1 MKKKHIAALAGLAA
15 VFAVGGSLAYFN
27 QNLEAVNVLSVGK
40 FDTTVHE
47 DFKPITDW
55 EPGAEVKK
63 EVRVVNDGNVPAVAR
78 VWFVE
83 TWTTADGQTNSVT
96 NRKTDENN
104 ELLPGEDLEDEGND
118 LTDIHQEDPSDGE
131 IAGDQTVVEKTLSLG
146 KGWEYNQKDG
156 CYYYTSILEGET
168 ETPPLLEKIRLTEN
182 ADMGHMVEKK
192 FYATTEE
199 QPDEN
204 SSDWVQF
211 SPNEEGEEVSEA
223 DLPDDIREEV
233 KYFRST
239 IGLETDKDGNP
250 IDSGYAGAEYTLS
263 VIAQTV
269 QATEDAVEAEFGP
282 MAVQAAKEGKWAW
295 NFLGTLSAE

>member
-1 MKKKHIAALAGLAA
+1 MYKVRSH
-15 VFAVGGSLAYFN
+15 VYF
-27 QNLEAVNVLSVGK
+27 L
-40 FDTTVHE
+40 TVHL
-47 DFKPITDW
+47 F
-55 EPGAEVKK
+55 
-63 EVRVVNDGNVPAVAR
+63 
-78 VWFVE
+78 F
-83 TWTTADGQTNSVT
+83 Q
-96 NRKTDENN
+96 
-104 ELLPGEDLEDEGND
+104 ELSCLPPKD
-118 LTDIHQEDPSDGE
+118 LTDIYQEDSSDGE
-131 IAGDQTVVEKTLSLG
+131 IAGDQTVVEKTFNLG

-182 ADMGHMVEKK
+182 ADMGRMVEKK

-204 SSDWVQF
+204 SSDWIQF
-211 SPNEEGEEVSEA
+211 SPDAGGQEVSEA

-239 IGLETDKDGNP
+239 IGLETDEDGNP
-250 IDSGYAGAEYTLS
+250 MDSGYAKAEYTLS

>member
-83 TWTTADGQTNSVT
+83 TWTAADGQTNSVT

-104 ELLPGEDLEDEGND
+104 ELPPGENPEDKGND
-118 LTDIHQEDPSDGE
+118 LTDIHQEDPLDGE
-131 IAGDQTVVEKTLSLG
+131 IAGDQTVVEKTFNLG
-146 KGWEYNQKDG
+146 QGWEYNQKDG

-168 ETPPLLEKIRLTEN
+168 ETPPLLERIRLTEN

-199 QPDEN
+199 QPEEN

-211 SPNEEGEEVSEA
+211 SPNAEGEEVSEA
-223 DLPDDIREEV
+223 DLPDEV
-233 KYFRST
+233 RKEIKYFRST
-239 IGLETDKDGNP
+239 IGLETDEDGNP
-250 IDSGYAGAEYTLS
+250 MDSGYAKAEYTLS

>member
-27 QNLEAVNVLSVGK
+27 QNLEAVNALSVGK

-47 DFKPITDW
+47 DFKSITDW

-83 TWTTADGQTNSVT
+83 TWTAADGQENSVT

-104 ELLPGEDLEDEGND
+104 ELLPGESFEDEGND
-118 LTDIHQEDPSDGE
+118 LTDIYQEDSSDGK
-131 IAGDQTVVEKTLSLG
+131 IAGDQTVVEKTFNLG

-156 CYYYTSILEGET
+156 CYYYTSILEGDS
-168 ETPPLLEKIRLTEN
+168 ETPPLLRKIRLTEN

-199 QPDEN
+199 QPEEN

-211 SPNEEGEEVSEA
+211 SPNAEGKEVSEA
-223 DLPDDIREEV
+223 DLPDEV
-233 KYFRST
+233 RKKIKYFRST
-239 IGLETDKDGNP
+239 IGLETDDNGNP
-250 IDSGYAGAEYTLS
+250 IGSGYAKAEYTLS

-269 QATEDAVEAEFGP
+269 QATEDAVEAEFGS
-282 MAVQAAKEGKWAW
+282 MAVRAAKEGKWAW
-295 NFLGTLSAE
+295 NFLGTLSAD

>member
-63 EVRVVNDGNVPAVAR
+63 KVRVVNDGNVPAVAR

-83 TWTTADGQTNSVT
+83 TWTAADGQTNSVT

-104 ELLPGEDLEDEGND
+104 ELPLGENPEDKGND
-118 LTDIHQEDPSDGE
+118 LTDIHQEDPLDGE
-131 IAGDQTVVEKTLSLG
+131 IAGDQTVVEKTFNLG
-146 KGWEYNQKDG
+146 QGWEYNQKDG
-156 CYYYTSILEGET
+156 CYYYTSILEGDS
-168 ETPPLLEKIRLTEN
+168 ETPPLLERIRLTEN
-182 ADMGHMVEKK
+182 ADMGRMVEKK

-199 QPDEN
+199 QPEEN
-204 SSDWVQF
+204 SEAWVQF
-211 SPNEEGEEVSEA
+211 SPNEKGEEVSEA
-223 DLPDDIREEV
+223 DLPDETRKQV
-233 KYFRST
+233 RYFRST
-239 IGLETDKDGNP
+239 IGIETDKNGNP
-250 IDSGYAGAEYTLS
+250 IGSGYAGAEYTLS

-282 MAVQAAKEGKWAW
+282 MAVQAAEEGKWAW

>member
-47 DFKPITDW
+47 DFKSITDW

-83 TWTTADGQTNSVT
+83 TWTAADGQENSVT
-96 NRKTDENN
+96 NRKTNENN

-118 LTDIHQEDPSDGE
+118 LTDIYQEDSSDGE
-131 IAGDQTVVEKTLSLG
+131 IAGDQTVVEKTFNLG

-156 CYYYTSILEGET
+156 CYYYTSILEGDS
-168 ETPPLLEKIRLTEN
+168 ETPPLLRKIRLTEN

-199 QPDEN
+199 QPEEN

-211 SPNEEGEEVSEA
+211 SPNAEGKEVSEA
-223 DLPDDIREEV
+223 DLPDEV
-233 KYFRST
+233 RKKIKYFRST
-239 IGLETDKDGNP
+239 IGLETDDNGNP
-250 IDSGYAGAEYTLS
+250 IGSGYAKAEYTLS

-269 QATEDAVEAEFGP
+269 QATEDAVEAEFGS
-282 MAVQAAKEGKWAW
+282 MAVRAAKEGKWAW
-295 NFLGTLSAE
+295 NFLGTLSAD

>member
-27 QNLEAVNVLSVGK
+27 QNLEAVNALSVGK
-40 FDTTVHE
+40 FDTTVQE

-63 EVRVVNDGNVPAVAR
+63 EVQVVNDGNVPAVAR

-83 TWTTADGQTNSVT
+83 TWTTADGKTNFVT

-104 ELLPGEDLEDEGND
+104 ELPQGEDPEDKGND
-118 LTDIHQEDPSDGE
+118 LTDIYQKDPSDGK
-131 IAGDQTVVEKTLSLG
+131 IVGDQTVVEKTFNLG
-146 KGWEYNQKDG
+146 NGWEYNQKDG
-156 CYYYTSILEGET
+156 CYYYTSILEGES

-182 ADMGHMVEKK
+182 ADMGRMVEKK

-199 QPDEN
+199 QPEEN
-204 SSDWVQF
+204 STEWKQF
-211 SPNEEGEEVSEA
+211 SPNEQGEEVSEA
-223 DLPDDIREEV
+223 DLPDETRKQV
-233 KYFRST
+233 RYFRST
-239 IGLETDKDGNP
+239 IGIETDKNGNP